1 MKLITAL
8 GFILFCSSVF
18 SQQVLTF
25 EEVIK
30 RTLEKNYDIRIER
43 NNLQITENN
52 NNIGAAGYLPT
63 VGVNADQNFT
73 SNNTRQQFI
82 SGQTTDKK
90 GAKNDALSASI
101 RLNWTIF
108 DGFAMFARDKRLQ
121 LQEDLASVN
130 LAARM
135 EMSIYQASVLFY
147 SIQFQEQMQIVF
159 EQAIAL
165 SKERFE
171 LIQLKVK
178 NGASNDLQLLQAQMD
193 LNTDSSNYLN
203 QANTIKKMKADLAL
217 VMGENPA
224 LLFDVDPT
232 PPAVIAMQQDKV
244 LENALSQ
251 NTNLL
256 IQKSQIAILDQQ
268 RKEIQSRY
276 YPQLS
281 IYGQYSLNLSHS
293 QAGFLLSN
301 QSYGPGVG
309 ITLSWSILDGLSKV
323 TAVKNNKLQQDNANI
338 NTEKQEFSIR
348 SEVSKAWQDYEN
360 ANRLY
365 ALESK
370 TILNTT
376 EMFSIAQKS
385 FENGA
390 LTQFELREIQFSIV
404 QAKNRQLL
412 SALNLQTATLNIAL
426 LCGDYKKLIP

>member
-8 GFILFCSSVF
+8 GFFLFCSSVF

-43 NNLQITENN
+43 NNLQITDNN
-52 NNIGAAGYLPT
+52 NNIGAVGYLPT

>member
-8 GFILFCSSVF
+8 GFFLFCSSVF

-43 NNLQITENN
+43 NNLQITDNN
-52 NNIGAAGYLPT
+52 NNIGAVGYLPT

-171 LIQLKVK
+171 LIQMKVK
-178 NGASNDLQLLQAQMD
+178 NGASTDLQLLQAQMD